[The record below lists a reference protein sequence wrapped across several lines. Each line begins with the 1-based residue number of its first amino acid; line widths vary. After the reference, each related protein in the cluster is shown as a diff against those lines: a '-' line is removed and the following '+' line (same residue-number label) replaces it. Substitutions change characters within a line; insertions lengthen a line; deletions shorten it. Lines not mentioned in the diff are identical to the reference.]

1 MIRMVDF
8 LKTILIVEDEEIMRR
23 ELNIFLTNNGFAVE
37 ELTDFENALED
48 ILQRK
53 CDLILLDIKLPDTD
67 GAYLCKALRN
77 RISTP
82 IIMVTSKD
90 TELDEILCINYGADD
105 FITKPYNPQVLLA
118 RINRLLDRLDK
129 AGDADYLLQYQ
140 NAVLD
145 VSKSMFCMG
154 GQEIDLSKNECKIFY
169 YLLKNRGRI
178 ISRDELMDFLWDNNQ
193 FIDDNTLTVN
203 INRLRK
209 KLEEFGFKDAVTTK
223 RGQGYIIF

>member
-1 MIRMVDF
+1 M
-8 LKTILIVEDEEIMRR
+8 KTVLIVEDEEIMRR

-37 ELTDFENALED
+37 ELTNFENALED
-48 ILQRK
+48 ILRK
-53 CDLILLDIKLPDTD
+53 ECDLILLDIKLPDTD
-67 GAYLCKALRN
+67 GAYLCKALRSK
-77 RISTP
+77 ISTP
-82 IIMVTSKD
+82 IIMVTSRD

-105 FITKPYNPQVLLA
+105 FVTKPYNPQVLLA

-129 AGDADYLLQYQ
+129 AQDSDCLLQYQ

-145 VSKSMFCMG
+145 ASKSVFG
-154 GQEIDLSKNECKIFY
+154 AEGKEIDLSKNELKIFW
-169 YLLKNRGRI
+169 YLLKNQGKI
-178 ISRDELMDFLWDNNQ
+178 IPRDELMDFLWDNNQ

-209 KLEEFGFKDAVTTK
+209 KLEEFGFKDAITTK